1 VHADSTELHEEVV
14 RLRQLKRDKL
24 KVKEAALKEI
34 DRLSQELN
42 SVFNKRARLEEQARE
57 ANANLDR
64 ASTERLQAQ
73 NAAKRNADTFHQM
86 SQDLML
92 LKVTTSQGQKDTLNR
107 VVASTFEDDLR
118 SMRSKESK

>member
-92 LKVTTSQGQKDTLNR
+92 LKVTTSQDQKDTLNR

>member
-1 VHADSTELHEEVV
+1 MHADSTELHDEVV

-34 DRLSQELN
+34 DRLTQELN

-73 NAAKRNADTFHQM
+73 NAAKRNADTFQQM